1 MYDYDPYPIPDST
14 DDGPEVALIRFFE
27 TWPHGRYQTSRK
39 SGELNLVEKPID
51 AWRANLTGKG
61 LL

>member
-1 MYDYDPYPIPDST
+1 MSHDPT
-14 DDGPEVALIRFFE
+14 DDGPEVDLILFFE
-27 TWPHGRYQTSRK
+27 TWPHGRYPTSRK